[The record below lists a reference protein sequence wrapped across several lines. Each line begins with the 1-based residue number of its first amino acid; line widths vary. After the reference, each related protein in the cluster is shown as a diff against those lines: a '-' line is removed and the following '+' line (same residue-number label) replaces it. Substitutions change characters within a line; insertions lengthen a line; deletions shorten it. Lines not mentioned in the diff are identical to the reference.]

1 MNETLKR
8 ALSGVVYVAIMWL
21 GTSYSEATFSLLFAV
36 LGVISIYEMWKLRKG
51 KTKVLAFLYVLIPFF
66 IIQLFGMTEHDYPN
80 SPFDPSHIL
89 FMFVLTWTFDTFAYL
104 FGVRFG
110 KTKIMPSVSPKKSW
124 EGFVGGF
131 IFTIISAYLM
141 VSYFPSIELN
151 LLTNKYA
158 FWLVSTFSFPS
169 IELNQAIG
177 ISLFLPFTATLGDF
191 IESYYKRQAG
201 VKDSGDFIPGHGGM
215 LDRMD
220 AFMITIPVLYIYLH
234 II

>member
-1 MNETLKR
+1 MNETLTR
-8 ALSGVVYVAIMWL
+8 ALSGFVYVLIMWF
-21 GTSYSEATFSLLFAV
+21 GTSFSELSFHILFLV
-36 LGVISIYEMWKLRKG
+36 LGIVSIYEMWKLRKG
-51 KTKVLAFLYVLIPFF
+51 KSKVYAFVYVLLPFF
-66 IIQLFGMTEHDYPN
+66 LIHYFGKTESDNLN
-80 SPFDPSHIL
+80 SVFDPSVIL
-89 FMFVLTWTFDTFAYL
+89 LMFILTWTFDTFAYL

-131 IFTIISAYLM
+131 IFTIISAYLT

-151 LLTNKYA
+151 H
-158 FWLVSTFSFPS
+158 
-169 IELNQAIG
+169 AIV

-191 IESYYKRQAG
+191 IESYFKRKAG
-201 VKDSGDFIPGHGGM
+201 VKDSGNFIPGHGGM

>member
-66 IIQLFGMTEHDYPN
+66 IIQLFGMTDHDYPN

-110 KTKIMPSVSPKKSW
+110 KTKIMSSVSPKKSW

-131 IFTIISAYLM
+131 IFTIISAYLT

-151 LLTNKYA
+151 H
-158 FWLVSTFSFPS
+158 
-169 IELNQAIG
+169 AIV

-191 IESYYKRQAG
+191 IESHYKRQAG
-201 VKDSGDFIPGHGGM
+201 VKDSGNFIPGHGGM

>member
-66 IIQLFGMTEHDYPN
+66 IIQLFGMTDHDYPN

-131 IFTIISAYLM
+131 IFTIISAYLT
-141 VSYFPSIELN
+141 VSYLPSIELN
-151 LLTNKYA
+151 H
-158 FWLVSTFSFPS
+158 
-169 IELNQAIG
+169 AIV

-191 IESYYKRQAG
+191 IESHYKRQAG

>member
-21 GTSYSEATFSLLFAV
+21 CTSYSEATFSLLFAV
-36 LGVISIYEMWKLRKG
+36 LGIVSIYEMWKLRKG
-51 KTKVLAFLYVLIPFF
+51 KTKVLAFLYILIPFF
-66 IIQLFGMTEHDYPN
+66 IIQLFGMNDHDYPN
-80 SPFDPSHIL
+80 CPFDPSLIL
-89 FMFVLTWTFDTFAYL
+89 LMFVLTWTFDTFAYL

-131 IFTIISAYLM
+131 IFTIISAYLT

-151 LLTNKYA
+151 H
-158 FWLVSTFSFPS
+158 
-169 IELNQAIG
+169 AIV

-191 IESYYKRQAG
+191 IESHYKRQAG

>member
-8 ALSGVVYVAIMWL
+8 ALSGAVYVAIMWL

-36 LGVISIYEMWKLRKG
+36 LGIVSIYEMWKLRKG

-66 IIQLFGMTEHDYPN
+66 IIQLFGITDHDYPN

-131 IFTIISAYLM
+131 IFTIISAYLT
-141 VSYFPSIELN
+141 VSYLPSIELN
-151 LLTNKYA
+151 H
-158 FWLVSTFSFPS
+158 
-169 IELNQAIG
+169 AIV

-191 IESYYKRQAG
+191 IESHYKRQAG

-234 II
+234 IT

>member
-8 ALSGVVYVAIMWL
+8 ALSGAVYVAIMWL

-36 LGVISIYEMWKLRKG
+36 LGIVSIYEMWKLRKG

-66 IIQLFGMTEHDYPN
+66 IIQLFGMTDHDYPN
-80 SPFDPSHIL
+80 SPFDPSLIL
-89 FMFVLTWTFDTFAYL
+89 LMFVLTWTFDTFAYL

-124 EGFVGGF
+124 EGFAGGF
-131 IFTIISAYLM
+131 FFTVI
-141 VSYFPSIELN
+141 VSLITTHYFLAVENSI
-151 LLTNKYA
+151 A
-158 FWLVSTFSFPS
+158 LV
-169 IELNQAIG
+169 

-191 IESYYKRQAG
+191 IESHYKRQAG

>member
-8 ALSGVVYVAIMWL
+8 ALSGAVYVAIMWL

-66 IIQLFGMTEHDYPN
+66 IIQLFGMTDNDYPN
-80 SPFDPSHIL
+80 SPFDPSLIL
-89 FMFVLTWTFDTFAYL
+89 LMFVLTWTFDTFAYL
-104 FGVRFG
+104 FGIRFG

-124 EGFVGGF
+124 EGFAGGF
-131 IFTIISAYLM
+131 FFTVI
-141 VSYFPSIELN
+141 VSLITAHYFLAVENSIVL
-151 LLTNKYA
+151 A
-158 FWLVSTFSFPS
+158 
-169 IELNQAIG
+169 
-177 ISLFLPFTATLGDF
+177 ISLFIPFTATLGDF
-191 IESYYKRQAG
+191 IESHYKRQAG
-201 VKDSGDFIPGHGGM
+201 VKDSGNFIPGHGGM